1 MLMKDKCV
9 CLVLKLVNEL
19 LQLTLFVLNDL
30 SLFWSE
36 LSSMV
41 SQLISESQSEH
52 YVSKHTMI

>member
-36 LSSMV
+36 LSPMISK
-41 SQLISESQSEH
+41 LISESQSEH
-52 YVSKHTMI
+52 HVSKHIMM